1 MLLGCW
7 QVIIRPPWHPV
18 FFKTHIGVLVRIV
31 HLVPQILKLLSEL
44 KELPSKKYRTLFK
57 SWHVVYNWSPSRLPD
72 GLTTLWVGYS
82 AEEQLLA
89 AYLLVR
95 LAIPQENR
103 HLFHVPCTS
112 GYIYLPQKKLK
123 SKKSTSKSLLVFFN
137 LIFTDSPTSS

>member
-18 FFKTHIGVLVRIV
+18 FFKTHIGVLIRIV
-31 HLVPQILKLLSEL
+31 HLVPQILELLSEL

-82 AEEQLLA
+82 AEEHSWRHIYWLGSQFRRKIGIYST
-89 AYLLVR
+89 YL
-95 LAIPQENR
+95 
-103 HLFHVPCTS
+103 VPVDI
-112 GYIYLPQKKLK
+112 YISQKKFEIQK
-123 SKKSTSKSLLVFFN
+123 VYCKKKSTRLLQPHFH
-137 LIFTDSPTSS
+137 